1 MMRSGR
7 EQLVASQNRD
17 GGWGAQQGRASS
29 TEITALATLALGRL
43 DTSASRASA
52 THGLRWLAD
61 RQHDDGGWPV
71 SAQVDGASWATAL
84 AVLAL
89 DALGREPT
97 RAVRGARWLL
107 RRAPRTL
114 GMTISLLHRFAPST
128 LAVRLNPDLKGWAWT
143 SDATSFVEPTCYA
156 LLALKRLRRHLPGAV
171 VAERID
177 EAEHMVYD
185 RMCRD
190 GGWNYGNSTVLEAE
204 LWPYADVTALALLAL
219 VDRRQREANQRSL
232 GALRK
237 MLQSVD
243 SGLSLAWATLCFE
256 VYGGEDLALWRGR
269 LVERYARTAFLG
281 ETKAVAL
288 ALLALTGGA
297 EAFRL

>member
-1 MMRSGR
+1 MTRSGE

-17 GGWGAQQGRASS
+17 GGWGAQHGRASS

-43 DTSASRASA
+43 DTPAARARA
-52 THGLRWLAD
+52 GHGLRWLAA

-71 SAQVDGASWATAL
+71 SARVDDSSWATAL
-84 AVLAL
+84 AVLTL
-89 DALGREPT
+89 DVLGHEPA

-107 RRAPRTL
+107 RRTPRSH
-114 GMTISLLHRFAPST
+114 GVAISVLHRFAPST
-128 LAVRLNPDLKGWAWT
+128 LAVRVNPDLKGWAWT
-143 SDATSFVEPTCYA
+143 ADAASFVEPTCYA
-156 LLALKRLRRHLPGAV
+156 LLALKRVGRHLPGAA

-177 EAEHMVYD
+177 EAERMVYD

-190 GGWNYGNSTVLEAE
+190 GGWNYGNSIVLEAE

-219 VDRRQREANQRSL
+219 ADHRLREPNQRSL
-232 GALRK
+232 RALRG
-237 MLQSVD
+237 MLQHVD
-243 SGLSLAWATLCFE
+243 SGLSVAWATLCFAA
-256 VYGGEDLALWRGR
+256 YGEDLAPWRRR

-288 ALLALTGGA
+288 ALLALSGGA
-297 EAFRL
+297 EVFRA

>member
-1 MMRSGR
+1 MTRFGE

-17 GGWGAQQGRASS
+17 GGWGAQHGRASS

-43 DTSASRASA
+43 DTPASRASA
-52 THGLRWLAD
+52 THGLRWLAA

-71 SAQVDGASWATAL
+71 SARVDDSSWATAL
-84 AVLAL
+84 AVLTL
-89 DALGREPT
+89 DVLGREPA

-107 RRAPRTL
+107 RRTPRTL
-114 GMTISLLHRFAPST
+114 GVAISLLHRFAPST

-143 SDATSFVEPTCYA
+143 ADAASFVEPTCYA
-156 LLALKRLRRHLPGAV
+156 LLALKRVRRHLPGAA

-177 EAEHMVYD
+177 EAERMVYD

-219 VDRRQREANQRSL
+219 ADHRLREPNQRSL
-232 GALRK
+232 RALRG
-237 MLQSVD
+237 MLQHVD
-243 SGLSLAWATLCFE
+243 SGLSVAWATLCFAA
-256 VYGGEDLALWRGR
+256 YGEDVAPWRGR

-288 ALLALTGGA
+288 ALLALSGGA
-297 EAFRL
+297 EVFRA

>member
-1 MMRSGR
+1 MTRSGQ

-29 TEITALATLALGRL
+29 TEVTALATLALGRL
-43 DTSASRASA
+43 DTPASRASA
-52 THGLRWLAD
+52 TRGLRWLAA

-71 SAQVDGASWATAL
+71 SARVDHASWATAL

-89 DALGREPT
+89 DGLGREPVH
-97 RAVRGARWLL
+97 AVRGARWLV
-107 RRAPRTL
+107 RRTPRTL
-114 GMTISLLHRFAPST
+114 GVAVSLLHRFAPGT

-143 SDATSFVEPTCYA
+143 ADAASFVEPTCYA
-156 LLALKRLRRHLPGAV
+156 LLALKRVRRHLPGAAV
-171 VAERID
+171 TGRID
-177 EAEHMVYD
+177 EAERMVYD

-219 VDRRQREANQRSL
+219 AEHREREANQQSL
-232 GALRK
+232 RALRG
-237 MLQSVD
+237 MLHEVD
-243 SGLSLAWATLCFE
+243 SGLSLAWATLCFAA
-256 VYGGEDLALWRGR
+256 YGQDLTPWRAR

-288 ALLALTGGA
+288 ALLALSGGA
-297 EAFRL
+297 EVLRA

>member
-1 MMRSGR
+1 MTRSGE

-17 GGWGAQQGRASS
+17 GGWGAQEGRASS

-43 DTSASRASA
+43 DTPAARASA
-52 THGLRWLAD
+52 THGVRWLAA

-71 SAQVDGASWATAL
+71 SARVDEGSWATAL

-89 DALGREPT
+89 NALGHEPA
-97 RAVRGARWLL
+97 RAVRGARWLV
-107 RRAPRTL
+107 RRVPRTL
-114 GMTISLLHRFAPST
+114 GMASSLLHRFAPSS
-128 LAVRLNPDLKGWAWT
+128 LAVRLDPDLKGWAWT
-143 SDATSFVEPTCYA
+143 ADAASFVEPTCYA
-156 LLALKRLRRHLPGAV
+156 LLALKGLRRQLQGAA

-177 EAEHMVYD
+177 EAERMVYD

-219 VDRRQREANQRSL
+219 ADHPGREANQRSL
-232 GALRK
+232 RALRG
-237 MLQSVD
+237 MLQRVD
-243 SGLSLAWATLCFE
+243 SGLSVAWATLCFAA
-256 VYGGEDLALWRGR
+256 YGEDPAPWRRR
-269 LVERYARTAFLG
+269 LVERYAQNGFLG
-281 ETKAVAL
+281 ETRAVAL

-297 EAFRL
+297 EVFRT

>member
-1 MMRSGR
+1 MTQSGQ

-17 GGWGAQQGRASS
+17 GGWGAQEGRASS

-43 DTSASRASA
+43 DTPASRASA
-52 THGLRWLAD
+52 TGGLRWLVTH
-61 RQHDDGGWPV
+61 QHDDGGWPV
-71 SAQVDGASWATAL
+71 SARVDHGSWATAL

-89 DALGREPT
+89 DGLGRERV

-107 RRAPRTL
+107 RRTPRTL
-114 GMTISLLHRFAPST
+114 GVVASLLHRFAPDT

-143 SDATSFVEPTCYA
+143 AGATSFVEPTCYA
-156 LLALKRLRRHLPGAV
+156 LLALKRIRPHLSGTAV
-171 VAERID
+171 TERID
-177 EAEHMVYD
+177 EAERMVYD
-185 RMCRD
+185 RMCRA

-219 VDRRQREANQRSL
+219 AEHREREANQRSL
-232 GALRK
+232 RALRG
-237 MLQSVD
+237 MLHDVG
-243 SGLSLAWATLCFE
+243 SGLSVAWATLCFAA
-256 VYGGEDLALWRGR
+256 YGEDLTPWRAR

-288 ALLALTGGA
+288 ALLALSGGA
-297 EAFRL
+297 EVLRA

>member
-1 MMRSGR
+1 MTRSGQ

-17 GGWGAQQGRASS
+17 GGWGAQEGRASS

-43 DTSASRASA
+43 DTPAARATA
-52 THGLRWLAD
+52 THGLRWLAA

-71 SAQVDGASWATAL
+71 SARVDESSWATAL

-89 DALGREPT
+89 DALGREPA
-97 RAVRGARWLL
+97 RAVRGARWLV
-107 RRAPRTL
+107 RRMPRTL
-114 GMTISLLHRFAPST
+114 GMASSLLHRFVPGS

-143 SDATSFVEPTCYA
+143 ADAASFVEPTCYV
-156 LLALKRLRRHLPGAV
+156 LLALKRLRRQLQGAA

-177 EAEHMVYD
+177 EAERMVYD

-219 VDRRQREANQRSL
+219 ADHGGCEANQRSL
-232 GALRK
+232 RALRG
-237 MLQSVD
+237 MLQHVD
-243 SGLSLAWATLCFE
+243 SGLSVAWATLCFSA
-256 VYGGEDLALWRGR
+256 YGQDPAPWRGR

-288 ALLALTGGA
+288 ALLALTGG
-297 EAFRL
+297 EEVFRP